1 MILPDR
7 NLWTKIA
14 RIRILNTFCVCAV
27 GGDQGAGHQLWAG
40 QGGDPLEPGH
50 GGKDQ
55 DHSRLQGG
63 GRHVSR
69 LPG

>member
-1 MILPDR
+1 ML
-7 NLWTKIA
+7 
-14 RIRILNTFCVCAV
+14 CVCSV
-27 GGDQGAGHQLWAG
+27 GGDQGPGRQLRAG

-69 LPG
+69 LTG